1 MLITD
6 KQLLSYQ
13 RCHRRGFLDAYGD
26 PNDLDPPSD
35 FLLKL
40 MADSSAYQNT
50 LLADQTYFKPQYL
63 SADWSS
69 GARKTLELMQQGVN
83 CIRHGV
89 LLKPEVFIKTES
101 AVDSFEPNE
110 SEIVVTLVSCPELLI
125 KHPGQSK
132 FGDWV
137 YIPSDLK
144 LGKRPKFDYQIISAL
159 HAYLLEEI
167 QGVRPER
174 AWLVLRDKSPYGV
187 NLHERIPQLLNIITG
202 YVEML
207 LLEQEPEV
215 FISRQKCNLCQWYSF
230 CYETAR
236 SQNHLSLI
244 PGVTPS
250 RYHQLKKQNLITV
263 EALANATATV
273 LKVYPEFEDGVAEQV
288 IRQAQSNYYN
298 QAIKRIHED
307 SDSEEQQTFEL
318 NHLDSQNQFKTQLRQ
333 SPVEIYFDIEA
344 QPDLNLDY
352 LHGVLVVNRR
362 LNEHKFYSLLAE
374 TEAEEELI
382 WKEFLNLVWAY
393 PIAPIFHFCDYEP
406 KTVKRLAKMYN
417 TPSYCWKPVLK
428 RFIDIHEQMTKT
440 VMLPVESYALK
451 PVAKWLGFE
460 WRNAKANGAQC
471 VCWYEQWL
479 KTGDRSLL
487 DAIVEY
493 NEDDCRAT
501 FHVKEWLTEFLS

>member
-13 RCHRRGFLDAYGD
+13 RCHRRGFLDIYGD

-40 MADSSAYQNT
+40 MEDSAAYQNI
-50 LLADQTYFKPQYL
+50 LLANQTYFKPEYPF
-63 SADWSS
+63 ADWEL
-69 GARKTLELMQQGVN
+69 GAQKTLELMQQGVD
-83 CIRHGV
+83 CIRQGV
-89 LLKPEVFIKTES
+89 LLKQEVFIKTETS
-101 AVDSFEPNE
+101 VDSAEPQE
-110 SEIVVTLVSCPELLI
+110 SELLVTLVSCPELLF

-159 HAYLLEEI
+159 HAYLLEEV
-167 QGVRPER
+167 QGVLPEKV
-174 AWLVLRDKSPYGV
+174 WLILRDKNPYGV
-187 NLHERIPQLLNIITG
+187 NLNQRIPQLLEIIAD

-207 LLEQEPEV
+207 VREQEPEV

-230 CYETAR
+230 CYEIAR
-236 SQNHLSLI
+236 SQNHLSLV
-244 PGVTPS
+244 PSVTVN
-250 RYHQLKKQNLITV
+250 RYNLLKKQNLTTL
-263 EALANATATV
+263 ETLANATATV
-273 LKVYPEFEDGVAEQV
+273 LKIYPEFEDGVAEQV
-288 IRQAQSNYYN
+288 IKQAQSNFYN
-298 QAIKRIHED
+298 QAFKRI
-307 SDSEEQQTFEL
+307 SEVKPAMGLDDFNLL
-318 NHLDSQNQFKTQLRQ
+318 NGESEFKTQLRQ

-362 LNEHKFYSLLAE
+362 LNEHKFYSFLAE
-374 TEAEEELI
+374 SEAEEELI
-382 WKEFLNLVWAY
+382 WKEFLDLVWSY

-406 KTVKRLAKMYN
+406 KTVKRLAQMYN
-417 TPSYCWKPVLK
+417 SPSYCWKPVLK
-428 RFIDIHEQMTKT
+428 RFIDIHEQMTSS

-471 VCWYEQWL
+471 VCWYEKWL

-487 DAIVEY
+487 DSIVEY